1 MPAVA
6 DTQAPQRSLR
16 LQVLWKPVFRSRREQ
31 LVYYAALF
39 VLVFLLTFTASAL
52 EWTALTT
59 AVCGLGV
66 LILCLAGIWAW
77 LTWGRERFPLPAAE
91 PEPAGNG

>member
-1 MPAVA
+1 VGA
-6 DTQAPQRSLR
+6 LK
-16 LQVLWKPVFRSRREQ
+16 KPEFRSHREQ
-31 LVYYAALF
+31 LVYCSALLIPVLLFTFAAS
-39 VLVFLLTFTASAL
+39 TL

-66 LILCLAGIWAW
+66 LILCFAGILAW
-77 LTWGRERFPLPAAE
+77 LTWGREPFPLPAAE